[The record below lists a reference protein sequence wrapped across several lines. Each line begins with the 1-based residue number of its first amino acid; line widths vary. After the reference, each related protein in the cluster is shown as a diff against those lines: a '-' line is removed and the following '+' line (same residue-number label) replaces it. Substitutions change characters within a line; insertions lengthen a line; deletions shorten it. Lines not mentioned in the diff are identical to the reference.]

1 VIWPYVGL
9 FVGLFVV
16 QVALIGITWRLLHR
30 ATLLAARAGLAAA
43 NAARAME
50 RTERAAACVPFP
62 RRRADAD
69 R

>member
-1 VIWPYVGL
+1 
-9 FVGLFVV
+9 V
-16 QVALIGITWRLLHR
+16 QATFIVMSWRLLRR
-30 ATLLAARAGLAAA
+30 ATRLAARAGLAAA

>member
-1 VIWPYVGL
+1 VIWLYAGMFAAQVMLVGM
-9 FVGLFVV
+9 
-16 QVALIGITWRLLHR
+16 TWLLLRRVTRLV
-30 ATLLAARAGLAAA
+30 ARAGLAAA

>member
-1 VIWPYVGL
+1 VIWIYVGL
-9 FVGLFVV
+9 LVV
-16 QVALIGITWRLLHR
+16 QATFIVMSWRLLRR
-30 ATLLAARAGLAAA
+30 ATRLAARAGLAAA